1 MTEGAGVFRFTPHWT
16 DILRIRI
23 LIPAATGLFFAAF
36 SLMTGKFST
45 AAIVISS
52 ALAGASLL
60 MLLQSEIRR
69 RRTAIEVR
77 DGLLR
82 YVSPSC
88 EKTLAI
94 RHIDR
99 VETGGLWGVSLP
111 GAVRLTVYSQA
122 CGRAWLSVRLHRMRL
137 DEAAG
142 KIMPLGETTGGI
154 VPGGHSALIFALT
167 SERTTLLLVASAFFT
182 VSSGGS
188 SLINALG
195 LTCTAAAALHVLFSA
210 AACRRLSLSRRQNGF
225 VVTAGFGG
233 GKKTVLHGDAVSG
246 AVIRRSPVAAL
257 CGFGSVSL
265 ITVGGALIP
274 CACRVNDAGLFQSAL
289 KLLGAEASPCSVLSG
304 TESVRKTDAYRTIP
318 ASFAAFLSVY
328 FSLCGSGGFFRLFAC
343 LSGTLMSAVTLRC
356 IVGFLCGGDLGM
368 KVSPSVVLAGGMN
381 GCCPEYFLIRRGNV
395 SEIRISSGI
404 LRRMNGLCSARAVA
418 SGKKRSVR
426 CRCVSYGA
434 LNGFASRFCS

>member
-1 MTEGAGVFRFTPHWT
+1 
-16 DILRIRI
+16 
-23 LIPAATGLFFAAF
+23 
-36 SLMTGKFST
+36 
-45 AAIVISS
+45 
-52 ALAGASLL
+52 
-60 MLLQSEIRR
+60 
-69 RRTAIEVR
+69 
-77 DGLLR
+77 
-82 YVSPSC
+82 
-88 EKTLAI
+88 
-94 RHIDR
+94 
-99 VETGGLWGVSLP
+99 
-111 GAVRLTVYSQA
+111 
-122 CGRAWLSVRLHRMRL
+122 MRL

-233 GKKTVLHGDAVSG
+233 GKT
-246 AVIRRSPVAAL
+246 AL

-418 SGKKRSVR
+418 SGKRRSVR